1 MRVFI
6 TGTEGYIGARL
17 GPHLL
22 DCGHEVVGLDS
33 GFYGDGC
40 LYLDPLGHPVRPM
53 GPAGADNRSYRV
65 SFDKIHSR
73 LPGFFCHWDARRGAE
88 ELRSLF
94 ERIEMSGDTYEF
106 RAFTRLKQLK
116 YLQRTGQLD
125 DDLETAVN
133 EENMNK
139 SSRQVSVKQWLKQ
152 YPMLVRIKRE
162 AAVGSEASS
171 GPCRTIAVVGVFTVQ
186 FMTSSSCSRWCRGR
200 RISTTSQ
207 SRILFVLFQAA

>member
-1 MRVFI
+1 MPGSHLICWAADTKWLVSTPAF
-6 TGTEGYIGARL
+6 TGTGVCISTRS
-17 GPHLL
+17 
-22 DCGHEVVGLDS
+22 DT
-33 GFYGDGC
+33 
-40 LYLDPLGHPVRPM
+40 PLGLEPSTRICARSRRLTLRIVHVADICEAIRCTLEAPVDAVNGEIFNVGQSAENYRIRELAQIIAEVFPGCELTI

-125 DDLETAVN
+125 DDLYW
-133 EENMNK
+133 
-139 SSRQVSVKQWLKQ
+139 R
-152 YPMLVRIKRE
+152 PR
-162 AAVGSEASS
+162 
-171 GPCRTIAVVGVFTVQ
+171 
-186 FMTSSSCSRWCRGR
+186 
-200 RISTTSQ
+200 
-207 SRILFVLFQAA
+207 